1 MKAHINNNTASFD
14 AENAE
19 SVQKSGNICLV
30 SAILAYV
37 INQNLM
43 AILYRLARVRFK
55 NVSRLYWMSGILEW
69 RVYIIHH

>member
-1 MKAHINNNTASFD
+1 MKTHINNNTASFN

-19 SVQKSGNICLV
+19 SVQESDNICLV

-43 AILYRLARVRFK
+43 AVLHTLASVPFK
-55 NVSRLYWMSGILEW
+55 NVSRLYWISGTLEW
-69 RVYIIHH
+69 RADIMHP

>member
-37 INQNLM
+37 TNQNLWQSS
-43 AILYRLARVRFK
+43 IHLLEL
-55 NVSRLYWMSGILEW
+55 VSRMCQEQMEFRNLE
-69 RVYIIHH
+69 